1 MNCDTQAV
9 VLTRRRLFMLPS
21 RPGWLFAAVLLA
33 LLLAALNY
41 GNGLVYALTFL
52 LAAIALVSMLYT
64 DRNLLGLRVTS
75 GPCPS
80 VFAGQVARFT
90 VHLINDA
97 ATPRYAVLVE
107 QDRRTVARVNIP
119 AHGSTAVVLERRA
132 AQRGWL
138 EGPTFVLATR
148 FPLGILYSWSRTLVP
163 ATRCLVYPRPAP
175 PQPWPTLLPEAA
187 PGVAH
192 YQHAGDDFAGVREYA
207 TGDSPSHVH
216 WKASARGGGRP
227 WLTKQFADGE
237 SARLVFDYEALA
249 GLPVEERLSRLARLV
264 LDAKAAGLEY
274 GLKLPGVEVAPAR
287 GEAHCHACLKA
298 LALFSAAG
306 DGS

>member
-1 MNCDTQAV
+1 MNRDTQAV

-64 DRNLLGLRVTS
+64 DRNLLGLRVAS

-80 VFAGQVARFT
+80 VFAGEVARFT

-107 QDRRTVARVNIP
+107 QDRRTVARVNVP
-119 AHGSTAVVLERRA
+119 ARGSTAVVLERRA

-138 EGPTFVLATR
+138 EAPSFVLATR
-148 FPLGILYSWSRTLVP
+148 FPLGILYSWSRLAP
-163 ATRCLVYPRPAP
+163 AARCLVYPRPAP
-175 PQPWPTLLPEAA
+175 PQPWPPYESVPPAA
-187 PGVAH
+187 AH
-192 YQHAGDDFAGVREYA
+192 QRHAGDDFSGVREYVA
-207 TGDSPSHVH
+207 GDSPRHVH

-227 WLTKQFADGE
+227 WLTKQFAGGE
-237 SARLVFDYEALA
+237 GARLVLDYEALA

-264 LDAKAAGLEY
+264 LDAEAAGLEY
-274 GLKLPGVEVAPAR
+274 GLKLPGVEIAPAR
-287 GEAHCHACLKA
+287 GEAHRHACLKA
-298 LALFSAAG
+298 LALFPAAG
-306 DGS
+306 GGS